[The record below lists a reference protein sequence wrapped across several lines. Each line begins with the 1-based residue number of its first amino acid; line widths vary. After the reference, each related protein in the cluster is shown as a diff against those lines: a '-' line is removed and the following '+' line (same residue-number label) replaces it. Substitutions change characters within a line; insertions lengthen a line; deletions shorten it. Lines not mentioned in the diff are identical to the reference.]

1 MKVLAF
7 KGDISLI
14 SVEDDALLLDVANRC
29 YYELNDTALFL
40 LQSLERGCLQEQ
52 LRAAVVAAYNIDI
65 ETAASDIDRLM
76 AELSRLDLL
85 ETREETAAPVSQ
97 SAPAKDRKTYHAPL
111 LRSAAR
117 IMSTAA
123 AKSSTP
129 QATYNRLVIS

>member
-1 MKVLAF
+1 MKVLAL

-40 LQSLERGCLQEQ
+40 LKSLEGGCLQVQ

-97 SAPAKDRKTYHAPL
+97 SAPAKDRRAYQSPL
-111 LRSAAR
+111 LRSTAR

-123 AKSSTP
+123 AVSSNP
-129 QATYNRLVIS
+129 KATYNRAIS